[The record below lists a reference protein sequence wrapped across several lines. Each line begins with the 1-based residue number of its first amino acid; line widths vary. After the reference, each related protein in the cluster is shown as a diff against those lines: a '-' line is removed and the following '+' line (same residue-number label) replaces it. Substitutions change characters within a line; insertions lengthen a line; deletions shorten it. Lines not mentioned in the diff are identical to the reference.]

1 MKIEKIEIF
10 KGTVYY
16 KAPFK
21 ISLGTS
27 EQSDEV
33 LIKITDTEGNWGL
46 GEAGPASRITGETQ
60 GTVIEASK
68 LIASFLIGQETE
80 DIPILNEKIESSILR
95 NSSAKA
101 AFDIAL
107 YDLLSRKYKIPLYKF
122 LGAYRESIITDVT
135 IGIMDIE
142 SAVKKATYLKNIG
155 IKRIKMKVGENIV
168 EDYKRVEA
176 VRNAVGDNIEI
187 FIDANQG
194 WSPGEA
200 VRNLELFDNLNIEF
214 VEQPVKAWDIDGLAY
229 VRNKGPLPVMADES
243 VHSPEDAIKIVKA
256 EAADFINIKLM
267 KSGGIHNAKKIA
279 DISEAAGI
287 PNMVGCMMEGAIG
300 IAAGIHFSLHHR
312 NVKFVDLDSD
322 LDMKNTLT
330 GGKILPLKG
339 SYRTSDG
346 YPGLGDLNLNPE
358 EVQLVSTISKSGD
371 FKSF

>member
-1 MKIEKIEIF
+1 MIKKIEIF

-21 ISLGTS
+21 ISLGSS

-33 LIKITDTEGNWGL
+33 VIRITDDEGNYGI

-68 LIASFLIGQETE
+68 VIAGNIIGAKIEN
-80 DIPILNEKIESSILR
+80 IPKLNEIVDSSIIR

-101 AFDIAL
+101 AFDIAI
-107 YDLLSRKYKIPLYKF
+107 YDLLSRKYGLPLYKF
-122 LGAYRESIITDVT
+122 LGAYRDSIITDVT
-135 IGIMDIE
+135 IGIMDVE
-142 SAVKKATYLKNIG
+142 SALKKASYLKGIG
-155 IKRIKMKVGENIV
+155 IKRIKMKVGENID

-176 VRNAVGDNIEI
+176 VRNLVGDNIEI

-194 WSPGEA
+194 WLPYEA
-200 VRNLELFDNLNIEF
+200 VKYLELFDNLGIEF
-214 VEQPVKAWDIDGLAY
+214 VEQPVKSWDIDGMAY
-229 VRNKGPLPVMADES
+229 VRNKGPVPVMADES
-243 VHSPEDAIKIVKA
+243 VHTPEDAIKIIKA

-279 DISEAAGI
+279 DISEAGGI

-312 NVKFVDLDSD
+312 NVKFADLDSD

-330 GGKILPLKG
+330 DGRILPLKD
-339 SYRTSDG
+339 SYRVPDG
-346 YPGLGDLNLNPE
+346 NPGLGDLKLNPK
-358 EVQLVSTISKSGD
+358 EVSLVAEFTEKSEL
-371 FKSF
+371 KSF